1 VDRPIGT
8 FRVGALIH
16 QRDGESYLAVTAE
29 GFWDHRLIA
38 VILDAVPGV
47 SADEWQIEPS
57 TVDGISPADGQVV
70 YSTMIPVEAL
80 SAVLDEVDRSFL

>member
-1 VDRPIGT
+1 
-8 FRVGALIH
+8 
-16 QRDGESYLAVTAE
+16 
-29 GFWDHRLIA
+29 